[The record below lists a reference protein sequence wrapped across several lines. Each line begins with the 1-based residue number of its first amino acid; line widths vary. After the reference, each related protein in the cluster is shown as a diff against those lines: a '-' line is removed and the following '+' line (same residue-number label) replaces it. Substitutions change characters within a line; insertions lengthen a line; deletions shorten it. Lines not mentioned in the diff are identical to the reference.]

1 MNNANAMN
9 NTNAINISSTI
20 NLDINT
26 YSLIE
31 LEKLLKLPAKY
42 SIENIVKQK
51 EAITLSIK
59 ESAMDDAQKTELY
72 IFLDNIRNKLINN
85 LEKVDEE
92 KYNMVNQYDG
102 NHFLIKTKNNDYK
115 TLLENNKQIDKS
127 IIKRTY
133 TIDSIFRQNYDLPDN
148 ASHNYII
155 QLPETINR
163 AITMSISSLEIPLT
177 YYNISTF
184 NNNNVFSIQELSGN
198 DISGT
203 LYTIMLTNGLYQAL
217 FNANEYNTKLIAYNI
232 VDEITTCL
240 ANCPNSD
247 ISKNLRFN
255 LDDRTGQSY
264 FYFLNSNSNKRYKIN
279 FDIDNSNS
287 ITSSNNSNIK
297 YNCIENYLHQKLG
310 WQLGFTSRTIIVDS
324 SSTYSERI
332 CYINYPR
339 YIYIA
344 LDDFQAS
351 SRNYFSVAAQSL
363 IAPNIIGRINIL
375 SLLEEKTAFKQ
386 AASAGDFLFT
396 QKHIR
401 EYFGPTDITK
411 LRIQL
416 LDEYGRPFSLN
427 NADWSFVVTF
437 ECFYN

>member
-1 MNNANAMN
+1 
-9 NTNAINISSTI
+9 
-20 NLDINT
+20 
-26 YSLIE
+26 
-31 LEKLLKLPAKY
+31 
-42 SIENIVKQK
+42 
-51 EAITLSIK
+51 
-59 ESAMDDAQKTELY
+59 
-72 IFLDNIRNKLINN
+72 
-85 LEKVDEE
+85 
-92 KYNMVNQYDG
+92 
-102 NHFLIKTKNNDYK
+102 
-115 TLLENNKQIDKS
+115 
-127 IIKRTY
+127 
-133 TIDSIFRQNYDLPDN
+133 
-148 ASHNYII
+148 
-155 QLPETINR
+155 
-163 AITMSISSLEIPLT
+163 
-177 YYNISTF
+177 
-184 NNNNVFSIQELSGN
+184 
-198 DISGT
+198 
-203 LYTIMLTNGLYQAL
+203 LTNGLYQAR
-217 FNANEYNTKLIAYNI
+217 FNANEYNTKIIAYNI

-240 ANCPNSD
+240 TNCPNSD

-344 LDDFQAS
+344 LDDFQSS

-375 SLLEEKTAFKQ
+375 SLLEEKTVFKQ

>member
-1 MNNANAMN
+1 MNIA
-9 NTNAINISSTI
+9 STI
-20 NLDINT
+20 NLDINN
-26 YSLIE
+26 YSLAE
-31 LEKLLKLPAKY
+31 LEKLLKLQANY
-42 SIENIVKQK
+42 STENVIKQK

-59 ESAMDDAQKTELY
+59 ESTLADAQKTELY

-85 LEKVDEE
+85 LEKIDEK
-92 KYNMVNQYDG
+92 KYNLVNQYDG
-102 NHFLIKTKNNDYK
+102 NHFIIKTKNNDFK

-133 TIDSIFRQNYDLPDN
+133 TIDSLFRQNYDLPDN
-148 ASHNYII
+148 PSHNYVI

-177 YYNISTF
+177 YYNISKF
-184 NNNNVFSIQELSGN
+184 NNNNTFTIQELSGN
-198 DISGT
+198 TNDISGP
-203 LYTIMLTNGLYQAL
+203 LYSIILDEGLYEARV
-217 FNANEYNTKLIAYNI
+217 NMGDAYVKHIAYSI
-232 VDEITTCL
+232 ETEINEKLEASGISNLEFIIDDKQGKSAFRRTTT
-240 ANCPNSD
+240 APP
-247 ISKNLRFN
+247 
-255 LDDRTGQSY
+255 
-264 FYFLNSNSNKRYKIN
+264 NKRYKIN
-279 FDIDNSNS
+279 FDIDNSNNS
-287 ITSSNNSNIK
+287 INSNTSSIK

-310 WQLGFTSRTIIVDS
+310 WLLGFTKPYIIVE
-324 SSTYSERI
+324 TNTNTRQIYSDII
-332 CYINYPR
+332 CQLNYPR

-344 LDDFQAS
+344 IDDFQAS

-375 SLLEEKTAFKQ
+375 SLLQEKTAFKQ

-427 NADWSFVVTF
+427 NSDWSFVVTF

>member
-1 MNNANAMN
+1 MNNAN
-9 NTNAINISSTI
+9 TISSI
-20 NLDINT
+20 NLDINN
-26 YSLIE
+26 YSIAE
-31 LEKLLKLPAKY
+31 LEKLLKLQANY
-42 SIENIVKQK
+42 STENVIKQK

-59 ESAMDDAQKTELY
+59 ESALADAQKTELY

-85 LEKVDEE
+85 LEKIDEK
-92 KYNMVNQYDG
+92 KYNLVNQYDG
-102 NHFLIKTKNNDYK
+102 NHFLIKTKNNDFK
-115 TLLENNKQIDKS
+115 TILENNKQIDKS

-133 TIDSIFRQNYDLPDN
+133 TIDSLFRQNYDLPDN
-148 ASHNYII
+148 ASHNYVI

-184 NNNNVFSIQELSGN
+184 NNNNTFTIQELSGN
-198 DISGT
+198 DISGP
-203 LYTIMLTNGLYQAL
+203 LYLIRLTSGLYQAR
-217 FNANEYNTKLIAYNI
+217 FNDTSINDNRVNTKIIAYNI
-232 VDEITTCL
+232 VDEINNVL
-240 ANCPNSD
+240 KKCPNSD
-247 ISKNLRFN
+247 ISTNLKFG
-255 LDDRTGQSY
+255 LDDRTGQS
-264 FYFLNSNSNKRYKIN
+264 FFALTSPNKRYKIN
-279 FDIDNSNS
+279 FDIDNSNN
-287 ITSSNNSNIK
+287 SNNSNNSSIK
-297 YNCIENYLHQKLG
+297 YNCIDNYLHQKLG
-310 WQLGFTSRTIIVDS
+310 WQLGFTNKSINITSITDIS
-324 SSTYSERI
+324 GIYSDRI
-332 CYINYPR
+332 CQVNYPR

-344 LDDFQAS
+344 IDDFQAS

-427 NADWSFVVTF
+427 NSDWSFVVTF

>member
-1 MNNANAMN
+1 MNIA
-9 NTNAINISSTI
+9 STI
-20 NLDINT
+20 NLDINN
-26 YSLIE
+26 YSIAE
-31 LEKLLKLPAKY
+31 LEKLLKLQANY
-42 SIENIVKQK
+42 NSETVIKQK

-59 ESAMDDAQKTELY
+59 ESTLADAQKTELY
-72 IFLDNIRNKLINN
+72 IFLDNIKNKLINN
-85 LEKVDEE
+85 LEKIDES
-92 KYNMVNQYDG
+92 KYNLVNQYDG
-102 NHFLIKTKNNDYK
+102 NHFLIKTKNTDFK

-133 TIDSIFRQNYDLPDN
+133 TIDSLFRQNYDLPDN
-148 ASHNYII
+148 ASHNYVI

-184 NNNNVFSIQELSGN
+184 NSNNTFTIQELSGN
-198 DISGT
+198 DISGP
-203 LYTIMLTNGLYQAL
+203 LYSIILENGLYDAR
-217 FNANEYNTKLIAYNI
+217 FNNDESFPKHIAFSI
-232 VDEITTCL
+232 REEITEKLVARSIKLNFDLEDKTGRSYFQL
-240 ANCPNSD
+240 TD
-247 ISKNLRFN
+247 ISK
-255 LDDRTGQSY
+255 S
-264 FYFLNSNSNKRYKIN
+264 YKIN
-279 FDIDNSNS
+279 FDIDNSNN
-287 ITSSNNSNIK
+287 SNNYNIK

-310 WQLGFTSRTIIVDS
+310 WLLGFTKPSLIVSRTTGNI
-324 SSTYSERI
+324 YSDRI
-332 CYINYPR
+332 CQINYPR
-339 YIYIA
+339 YVYIA
-344 LDDFQAS
+344 IDDFQAS

-375 SLLEEKTAFKQ
+375 SLLQEKTAFKQ

-416 LDEYGRPFSLN
+416 LDEYGRPFNLN
-427 NADWSFVVTF
+427 NADWSFVATF

>member
-1 MNNANAMN
+1 MNNAN
-9 NTNAINISSTI
+9 TISSI
-20 NLDINT
+20 NLDINN
-26 YSLIE
+26 YSIAE
-31 LEKLLKLPAKY
+31 LEKLLKLQANY
-42 SIENIVKQK
+42 NTENVIKQK

-59 ESAMDDAQKTELY
+59 ESALADAQKTELY

-85 LEKVDEE
+85 LEKIDES
-92 KYNMVNQYDG
+92 KYNLVNQYDG
-102 NHFLIKTKNNDYK
+102 NHFLIKTKNNDFK
-115 TLLENNKQIDKS
+115 TILENNKQIDKS

-133 TIDSIFRQNYDLPDN
+133 TIDSLFRQNYDLPDN
-148 ASHNYII
+148 ASHNYVI

-184 NNNNVFSIQELSGN
+184 NNNNTFTIQELSNNNIYGP
-198 DISGT
+198 
-203 LYTIMLTNGLYQAL
+203 LYSIILDEGLYEARVNMNDSYYKHSA
-217 FNANEYNTKLIAYNI
+217 FSIEKEINDKLA
-232 VDEITTCL
+232 
-240 ANCPNSD
+240 ACPNSD
-247 ISKNLRFN
+247 ISTNLIFN
-255 LDDRTGQSY
+255 IDDKQGKGY
-264 FYFLNSNSNKRYKIN
+264 FQLYSSSTKRYKIN
-279 FDIDNSNS
+279 FDIDNSNNS
-287 ITSSNNSNIK
+287 NIINNSSIK
-297 YNCIENYLHQKLG
+297 YNCIDNFLHQKLG
-310 WQLGFTSRTIIVDS
+310 WLLGFTKPSITISGSTRLIV
-324 SSTYSERI
+324 SERI
-332 CYINYPR
+332 CNINYPR
-339 YIYIA
+339 YVYIA
-344 LDDFQAS
+344 IDDFQAS

-375 SLLEEKTAFKQ
+375 TLLQEKTAFKQ

-427 NADWSFVVTF
+427 NSDWSFVVTF

>member
-1 MNNANAMN
+1 MNNASAMN
-9 NTNAINISSTI
+9 IASTI
-20 NLDINT
+20 NLDINN
-26 YSLIE
+26 YSIAE
-31 LEKLLKLPAKY
+31 LEKLLKLQANY
-42 SIENIVKQK
+42 NSETVIKQK

-59 ESAMDDAQKTELY
+59 ESALADAQKTELY

-85 LEKVDEE
+85 LEKIDES
-92 KYNMVNQYDG
+92 KYNLVNQYDG
-102 NHFLIKTKNNDYK
+102 NHFLIKTKNNDFK

-133 TIDSIFRQNYDLPDN
+133 TIDSLFRQNYDLPDN
-148 ASHNYII
+148 ASHNYVI

-177 YYNISTF
+177 YYNISAFNSNNTF
-184 NNNNVFSIQELSGN
+184 TIQELSGN
-198 DISGT
+198 DISGP
-203 LYTIMLTNGLYQAL
+203 LYPIILENGLYDAR
-217 FNANEYNTKLIAYNI
+217 FNMEDDLSKRIAFSIREEITEKLIARSIKLNFDLEDKTGRSYFQL
-232 VDEITTCL
+232 T
-240 ANCPNSD
+240 D
-247 ISKNLRFN
+247 ISK
-255 LDDRTGQSY
+255 S
-264 FYFLNSNSNKRYKIN
+264 YKIN
-279 FDIDNSNS
+279 FDIDNSNN
-287 ITSSNNSNIK
+287 SNNYNIK

-310 WQLGFTSRTIIVDS
+310 WLLGFTKPSLIISRTTGN
-324 SSTYSERI
+324 TYSDRI
-332 CYINYPR
+332 CQINYPR
-339 YIYIA
+339 YVYIA
-344 LDDFQAS
+344 IDDFQAS

-375 SLLEEKTAFKQ
+375 SLLQEKTAFKQ

-416 LDEYGRPFSLN
+416 LDEYGRPFNLN
-427 NADWSFVVTF
+427 NADWSFVATF

>member
-1 MNNANAMN
+1 MNNAN
-9 NTNAINISSTI
+9 TISSI
-20 NLDINT
+20 NLDINN
-26 YSLIE
+26 YSIAE
-31 LEKLLKLPAKY
+31 LEKLLKLQANY
-42 SIENIVKQK
+42 STENVIKQK

-59 ESAMDDAQKTELY
+59 ESALADAQKTELY

-85 LEKVDEE
+85 LEKIDET
-92 KYNMVNQYDG
+92 KYNLVNQYDG
-102 NHFLIKTKNNDYK
+102 NHFLIKTKNNDFK

-133 TIDSIFRQNYDLPDN
+133 TIDSLFRQNYDLPDN

-184 NNNNVFSIQELSGN
+184 NNNNAFTIQELSGN
-198 DISGT
+198 TNDISGP
-203 LYTIMLTNGLYQAL
+203 LYLIRLTSGLYQAR
-217 FNANEYNTKLIAYNI
+217 FNDNRVNTKIIAYNI
-232 VDEITTCL
+232 VDEINNVL
-240 ANCPNSD
+240 SKCPNSD
-247 ISKNLRFN
+247 ISTNLKFG
-255 LDDRTGQSY
+255 LDDRTGQS
-264 FYFLNSNSNKRYKIN
+264 FFALTSPNKRYKIN
-279 FDIDNSNS
+279 FDIDNSNN
-287 ITSSNNSNIK
+287 SNNSNNSSIK
-297 YNCIENYLHQKLG
+297 YNCIDNYLHQKLG
-310 WQLGFTSRTIIVDS
+310 WQLGFTNKSINITSITDIS
-324 SSTYSERI
+324 GIYSDRI
-332 CYINYPR
+332 CQVNYPR

-344 LDDFQAS
+344 IDDFQAS

-427 NADWSFVVTF
+427 NSDWSFVVTF

>member
-1 MNNANAMN
+1 MNNAN
-9 NTNAINISSTI
+9 TISSI
-20 NLDINT
+20 NLDINN
-26 YSLIE
+26 YSIAE
-31 LEKLLKLPAKY
+31 LEKLLKLQANY
-42 SIENIVKQK
+42 NTENVIKQK

-59 ESAMDDAQKTELY
+59 ESALADAQKTELY

-85 LEKVDEE
+85 LEKIDEK
-92 KYNMVNQYDG
+92 KYNLVNQYDG
-102 NHFLIKTKNNDYK
+102 NHFLIKTKNNDFK
-115 TLLENNKQIDKS
+115 TILENNKQIDKS

-133 TIDSIFRQNYDLPDN
+133 TIDSLFRQNYDLPDN
-148 ASHNYII
+148 ASHNYVI

-184 NNNNVFSIQELSGN
+184 NNNNTFTIQELSNNTIYGPLYSIILDEGLYEARVN
-198 DISGT
+198 MNDSYYKHSAFSIEKEINDKLAACPNYDISTNLKFNIDDKQGKGYFQ
-203 LYTIMLTNGLYQAL
+203 LYSS
-217 FNANEYNTKLIAYNI
+217 
-232 VDEITTCL
+232 
-240 ANCPNSD
+240 P
-247 ISKNLRFN
+247 
-255 LDDRTGQSY
+255 
-264 FYFLNSNSNKRYKIN
+264 KRYKIN
-279 FDIDNSNS
+279 FDIDNSNNS
-287 ITSSNNSNIK
+287 NIINNSSIK
-297 YNCIENYLHQKLG
+297 YNCIDNFLHQKLG
-310 WQLGFTSRTIIVDS
+310 WLLGFTKPSITIS
-324 SSTYSERI
+324 GSTRLILSERI
-332 CYINYPR
+332 CNINYPR
-339 YIYIA
+339 YVYIA
-344 LDDFQAS
+344 IDDFQAS

-375 SLLEEKTAFKQ
+375 TLLQEKTAFKQ

-427 NADWSFVVTF
+427 NSDWSFVVTF

>member
-1 MNNANAMN
+1 MNNAN
-9 NTNAINISSTI
+9 TISSI
-20 NLDINT
+20 NLDINN
-26 YSLIE
+26 YSIAE
-31 LEKLLKLPAKY
+31 LEKLLKLQANY
-42 SIENIVKQK
+42 NTENVIKQK

-59 ESAMDDAQKTELY
+59 ESALADAQKTELY

-85 LEKVDEE
+85 LEKIDEK
-92 KYNMVNQYDG
+92 KYNLVNQYDG
-102 NHFLIKTKNNDYK
+102 NHFLIKTKNNDFK
-115 TLLENNKQIDKS
+115 TILENNKQIDKS

-133 TIDSIFRQNYDLPDN
+133 TIDSLFRQNYDLPDN
-148 ASHNYII
+148 ASHNYVI

-184 NNNNVFSIQELSGN
+184 NNNNTFTIQELSGN
-198 DISGT
+198 TIYGP
-203 LYTIMLTNGLYQAL
+203 LYSIILDDGLYEARVNMNDSYYKHSA
-217 FNANEYNTKLIAYNI
+217 FSIEKEISDKLA
-232 VDEITTCL
+232 
-240 ANCPNSD
+240 ACPNND
-247 ISKNLRFN
+247 IRTNLKFN
-255 LDDRTGQSY
+255 IDDKQGKGY
-264 FYFLNSNSNKRYKIN
+264 FELNSSSRLYKIN
-279 FDIDNSNS
+279 FDIDNSNNS
-287 ITSSNNSNIK
+287 NIINNSSIK
-297 YNCIENYLHQKLG
+297 YNCIDNFLHQKLG
-310 WQLGFTSRTIIVDS
+310 WLLGFTKPSITIS
-324 SSTYSERI
+324 GSTRLILSERI
-332 CYINYPR
+332 CNINYPR
-339 YIYIA
+339 YVYIA
-344 LDDFQAS
+344 IDDFQAS

-375 SLLEEKTAFKQ
+375 TLLQEKTAFKQ

-427 NADWSFVVTF
+427 NSDWSFVVTF

>member
-1 MNNANAMN
+1 MNIA
-9 NTNAINISSTI
+9 STI
-20 NLDINT
+20 NLDINN
-26 YSLIE
+26 YSIAE
-31 LEKLLKLPAKY
+31 LEKLLKLQANY
-42 SIENIVKQK
+42 NTETVIKQK

-59 ESAMDDAQKTELY
+59 ESALADAQKTELY

-85 LEKVDEE
+85 LEKIDES
-92 KYNMVNQYDG
+92 KYNLVNQYDG
-102 NHFLIKTKNNDYK
+102 NHFLIKTKNTDFK

-133 TIDSIFRQNYDLPDN
+133 TIDSLFRQNYDLPDN
-148 ASHNYII
+148 ASHNYVI

-177 YYNISTF
+177 YYNISAFNSNNTF
-184 NNNNVFSIQELSGN
+184 TIQELSGN
-198 DISGT
+198 DISGP
-203 LYTIMLTNGLYQAL
+203 LYPIILENGLYDAR
-217 FNANEYNTKLIAYNI
+217 FNNDESFPKHIAFSIREEITEKLIARSIKLNFDLEDKTGRSYFQL
-232 VDEITTCL
+232 T
-240 ANCPNSD
+240 D
-247 ISKNLRFN
+247 ISK
-255 LDDRTGQSY
+255 S
-264 FYFLNSNSNKRYKIN
+264 YKIN
-279 FDIDNSNS
+279 FDIDNSNN
-287 ITSSNNSNIK
+287 SNNYNIK

-310 WQLGFTSRTIIVDS
+310 WLLGFTKPSLIVSRTTGNI
-324 SSTYSERI
+324 YSDRI
-332 CYINYPR
+332 CQINYPR
-339 YIYIA
+339 YVYIA
-344 LDDFQAS
+344 IDDFQAS

-375 SLLEEKTAFKQ
+375 SLLQEKTAFKQ

-416 LDEYGRPFSLN
+416 LDEYGRPFNLN
-427 NADWSFVVTF
+427 NADWSFVATF

>member
-1 MNNANAMN
+1 MNNAN
-9 NTNAINISSTI
+9 TISSI
-20 NLDINT
+20 NLDINN
-26 YSLIE
+26 YSIAE
-31 LEKLLKLPAKY
+31 LEKLLKLQANY
-42 SIENIVKQK
+42 STENVIKQK

-59 ESAMDDAQKTELY
+59 ESALADAQKTELY

-85 LEKVDEE
+85 LEKIDEK
-92 KYNMVNQYDG
+92 KYNLVNQYDG
-102 NHFLIKTKNNDYK
+102 NHFLIKTKNNDFK
-115 TLLENNKQIDKS
+115 TILENNKQIDKS

-133 TIDSIFRQNYDLPDN
+133 TIDSLFRQNYDLPDN
-148 ASHNYII
+148 ASHNYVI

-184 NNNNVFSIQELSGN
+184 NNNNTFTIQELSN
-198 DISGT
+198 NTISGP
-203 LYTIMLTNGLYQAL
+203 LYFIRLTSGLYQAR
-217 FNANEYNTKLIAYNI
+217 FNVANLNTKIIAYNI
-232 VDEITTCL
+232 VDEINNVL
-240 ANCPNSD
+240 SKCPNSD
-247 ISKNLRFN
+247 IITNLKFG
-255 LDDRTGQSY
+255 LDNRTGQS
-264 FYFLNSNSNKRYKIN
+264 FFALTSPTSNKRYKIN
-279 FDIDNSNS
+279 FDIDNSNN
-287 ITSSNNSNIK
+287 SNNSNNSSIK
-297 YNCIENYLHQKLG
+297 YNCIDNYLHQKLG
-310 WQLGFTSRTIIVDS
+310 WQLGFTNKSITITTSITDIS
-324 SSTYSERI
+324 GIYSDRI
-332 CYINYPR
+332 CQVNYPR

-344 LDDFQAS
+344 IDDFQAS

-427 NADWSFVVTF
+427 NSDWSFVVTF

>member
-1 MNNANAMN
+1 MNIASA
-9 NTNAINISSTI
+9 I
-20 NLDINT
+20 NLDINN
-26 YSLIE
+26 YSIAE
-31 LEKLLKLPAKY
+31 LEKLLKLQANY
-42 SIENIVKQK
+42 STENVIKQK
-51 EAITLSIK
+51 EVITLSIK
-59 ESAMDDAQKTELY
+59 ESGLADGQKTELY

-85 LEKVDEE
+85 LEKIDEK
-92 KYNMVNQYDG
+92 KYNLVNQYDG
-102 NHFLIKTKNNDYK
+102 NHFLIKTKNNDFK

-133 TIDSIFRQNYDLPDN
+133 TIDSLFRQNYDLPDN
-148 ASHNYII
+148 ASHNYVI

-177 YYNISTF
+177 YYNISKF
-184 NNNNVFSIQELSGN
+184 NNNNTFTIQELSNN
-198 DISGT
+198 DISGP
-203 LYTIMLTNGLYQAL
+203 LYSIILDEGLYEARV
-217 FNANEYNTKLIAYNI
+217 NMGDAYVRHIAYSI
-232 VDEITTCL
+232 ETEISDKL
-240 ANCPNSD
+240 RACPIFDTST
-247 ISKNLRFN
+247 NLTFII
-255 LDDRTGQSY
+255 DDKQGKSLFSLTSTS
-264 FYFLNSNSNKRYKIN
+264 SNPNKRYKIN
-279 FDIDNSNS
+279 FDIDNSNN
-287 ITSSNNSNIK
+287 SNNSNNSSIK

-310 WQLGFTSRTIIVDS
+310 WLLGFTKPSIIVE
-324 SSTYSERI
+324 TITTKIYSDRI
-332 CYINYPR
+332 CQLNYPR

-344 LDDFQAS
+344 IDDFQAS

-375 SLLEEKTAFKQ
+375 SLLQEKTAFKQ

-427 NADWSFVVTF
+427 NSDWSFVVTF

>member
-1 MNNANAMN
+1 ML
-9 NTNAINISSTI
+9 INISSTI

-92 KYNMVNQYDG
+92 KYNLVNQYDG

-203 LYTIMLTNGLYQAL
+203 LYTIMLTNGLYQAR
-217 FNANEYNTKLIAYNI
+217 FNANEYNTKIIAYNI

>member
-1 MNNANAMN
+1 MNIA
-9 NTNAINISSTI
+9 STI
-20 NLDINT
+20 NLDINN
-26 YSLIE
+26 YSLAE
-31 LEKLLKLPAKY
+31 LEKLLKLQANY
-42 SIENIVKQK
+42 STENVIKQK

-59 ESAMDDAQKTELY
+59 ESTLADAKKTELY
-72 IFLDNIRNKLINN
+72 IFLDNMRNKLINN
-85 LEKVDEE
+85 LEKIDEK
-92 KYNMVNQYDG
+92 KYNLVNQYDG
-102 NHFLIKTKNNDYK
+102 NHFIIKTKNNDFK

-133 TIDSIFRQNYDLPDN
+133 TIDSLFRQNYDLPDN
-148 ASHNYII
+148 PSHNYVI

-177 YYNISTF
+177 YYNISKF
-184 NNNNVFSIQELSGN
+184 NNNNTFTIQELSGN
-198 DISGT
+198 TNDISGP
-203 LYTIMLTNGLYQAL
+203 LYSIILDEGLYEARV
-217 FNANEYNTKLIAYNI
+217 NMGDAYVKHIAYSI
-232 VDEITTCL
+232 ETEINAKL
-240 ANCPNSD
+240 KACPNFD
-247 ISKNLRFN
+247 ISTNLEFFI
-255 LDDRTGQSY
+255 DDKQGKSVFKLKSTAPP
-264 FYFLNSNSNKRYKIN
+264 NKRYKIN
-279 FDIDNSNS
+279 FDIDNSNNS
-287 ITSSNNSNIK
+287 INSNTSSIK

-310 WQLGFTSRTIIVDS
+310 WLLGFTKPYIIVE
-324 SSTYSERI
+324 TNTNTNTNTRQIYSDII
-332 CYINYPR
+332 CQLNYPR

-344 LDDFQAS
+344 IDDFQAS

-375 SLLEEKTAFKQ
+375 SLLQEKTAFKQ

-427 NADWSFVVTF
+427 NSDWSFVVTF

>member
-1 MNNANAMN
+1 MNNAN
-9 NTNAINISSTI
+9 TISSI
-20 NLDINT
+20 NLDINN
-26 YSLIE
+26 YSIAE
-31 LEKLLKLPAKY
+31 LEKLLKLQANY
-42 SIENIVKQK
+42 NTENVIKQK

-59 ESAMDDAQKTELY
+59 ESALADAQKTELY

-85 LEKVDEE
+85 LEKIDET
-92 KYNMVNQYDG
+92 KYNLVNQYDG
-102 NHFLIKTKNNDYK
+102 NHFLIKTKNNDFK

-133 TIDSIFRQNYDLPDN
+133 TIDSLFRQNYDLPDN

-184 NNNNVFSIQELSGN
+184 NNNNTFTIQELSGN
-198 DISGT
+198 TISGP
-203 LYTIMLTNGLYQAL
+203 LYLIRLTSGLYQARV
-217 FNANEYNTKLIAYNI
+217 NVANLNTKIIAYNI
-232 VDEITTCL
+232 VDEINNVL
-240 ANCPNSD
+240 KKCPNSD
-247 ISKNLRFN
+247 ISTNLKFG
-255 LDDRTGQSY
+255 LDDRTGQS
-264 FYFLNSNSNKRYKIN
+264 FFALTSSTPNKRYIIN
-279 FDIDNSNS
+279 FDIDNSNN
-287 ITSSNNSNIK
+287 SNNSNNSSIK

-310 WQLGFTSRTIIVDS
+310 WQLGFTNKSINITS
-324 SSTYSERI
+324 SITDISGIYSDRI
-332 CYINYPR
+332 CQVNYPR

-344 LDDFQAS
+344 IDDFQAS

-427 NADWSFVVTF
+427 NSDWSFVVTF

>member
-1 MNNANAMN
+1 MNIA
-9 NTNAINISSTI
+9 STI
-20 NLDINT
+20 NLDINN
-26 YSLIE
+26 YSIAE
-31 LEKLLKLPAKY
+31 LEKLLKLQANY
-42 SIENIVKQK
+42 NTENVIKQK

-59 ESAMDDAQKTELY
+59 ESALADAQKTELY

-85 LEKVDEE
+85 LEKIDEK
-92 KYNMVNQYDG
+92 KYNLVNQYDG
-102 NHFLIKTKNNDYK
+102 NHFLIKTKNTDFK

-133 TIDSIFRQNYDLPDN
+133 TIDSLFRQNYDLPDN
-148 ASHNYII
+148 ASHNYVI

-184 NNNNVFSIQELSGN
+184 NNNNTFTIQELSGN
-198 DISGT
+198 DIYGP
-203 LYTIMLTNGLYQAL
+203 LYSIILESGLYDAR
-217 FNANEYNTKLIAYNI
+217 FNNDNSFPKHIAYNI
-232 VDEITTCL
+232 QEEITEKL
-240 ANCPNSD
+240 NANFIKLSFNLEDKTGKSYFQLTD
-247 ISKNLRFN
+247 ISKNY
-255 LDDRTGQSY
+255 Q
-264 FYFLNSNSNKRYKIN
+264 IN
-279 FDIDNSNS
+279 FDIDNSNN
-287 ITSSNNSNIK
+287 SNNSNNPSIK
-297 YNCIENYLHQKLG
+297 YNCNENYLHQKLG
-310 WQLGFTSRTIIVDS
+310 WLLGFTKPSIIIDS
-324 SSTYSERI
+324 SSIQIYSDRI
-332 CYINYPR
+332 CNINYPR
-339 YIYIA
+339 YVYIA
-344 LDDFQAS
+344 IDDFQSS

-375 SLLEEKTAFKQ
+375 SLLHEKTAFKQ

-427 NADWSFVVTF
+427 NSDWSFVATF

>member
-1 MNNANAMN
+1 MNNGSAMN
-9 NTNAINISSTI
+9 IASAI
-20 NLDINT
+20 NLDINN
-26 YSLIE
+26 YSIAE
-31 LEKLLKLPAKY
+31 LEKLLKLQANY
-42 SIENIVKQK
+42 STENVITQK
-51 EAITLSIK
+51 EVITLSIK
-59 ESAMDDAQKTELY
+59 ESGLADAQKTELY

-85 LEKVDEE
+85 LEKIDEK
-92 KYNMVNQYDG
+92 KYNLVNQYDG
-102 NHFLIKTKNNDYK
+102 NHFLIKTKNNDFK

-133 TIDSIFRQNYDLPDN
+133 TIDSLFRQNYDLPDN
-148 ASHNYII
+148 PSHNYVI

-177 YYNISTF
+177 YYNISKF
-184 NNNNVFSIQELSGN
+184 NNNNTFTIQELSGN
-198 DISGT
+198 DISGP
-203 LYTIMLTNGLYQAL
+203 LYYIILDEGLYEARI
-217 FNANEYNTKLIAYNI
+217 NKEDAYDKHIAYNI
-232 VDEITTCL
+232 QEEINEKL
-240 ANCPNSD
+240 VASG
-247 ISKNLRFN
+247 ISNLEF
-255 LDDRTGQSY
+255 LIDDKQGKSVFERTST
-264 FYFLNSNSNKRYKIN
+264 SNKRYKIN
-279 FDIDNSNS
+279 FDIDNSNN
-287 ITSSNNSNIK
+287 SNNSNNSSIK
-297 YNCIENYLHQKLG
+297 YNCIENHLHQKLG
-310 WQLGFTSRTIIVDS
+310 WLLGFTKPDVIIEANAREI
-324 SSTYSERI
+324 YSDKI
-332 CYINYPR
+332 CQINYPR

-344 LDDFQAS
+344 IDDFQAS

-375 SLLEEKTAFKQ
+375 SLLQEKTAFKQ

-427 NADWSFVVTF
+427 NSDWSFVVTF

>member
-1 MNNANAMN
+1 MNNAN
-9 NTNAINISSTI
+9 TISSI
-20 NLDINT
+20 NLDINN
-26 YSLIE
+26 YSIAE
-31 LEKLLKLPAKY
+31 LEKLLKLQANY
-42 SIENIVKQK
+42 STENVIKQK

-59 ESAMDDAQKTELY
+59 ESALADAQKTELY

-85 LEKVDEE
+85 LEKIDET
-92 KYNMVNQYDG
+92 KYNLVNQYDG
-102 NHFLIKTKNNDYK
+102 NHFLIKTKNNDFK

-133 TIDSIFRQNYDLPDN
+133 TIDSLFRQNYDLPDN

-184 NNNNVFSIQELSGN
+184 NNNNAFTIQELSGN
-198 DISGT
+198 TNDISGP
-203 LYTIMLTNGLYQAL
+203 LYLIRLTSGLYQAR
-217 FNANEYNTKLIAYNI
+217 FNDNRVNTKIIAYNI
-232 VDEITTCL
+232 VDEINNVL
-240 ANCPNSD
+240 SKCPNSD
-247 ISKNLRFN
+247 ISTNLKFG
-255 LDDRTGQSY
+255 LDDRTGQS
-264 FYFLNSNSNKRYKIN
+264 FFALTSPNKRYKIN
-279 FDIDNSNS
+279 FDIDNSNN
-287 ITSSNNSNIK
+287 SNNSNNSSIK

-310 WQLGFTSRTIIVDS
+310 WQLGFTNKSINITS
-324 SSTYSERI
+324 SITDISGIYSDRI
-332 CYINYPR
+332 CQVNYPR

-344 LDDFQAS
+344 IDDFQAS

-427 NADWSFVVTF
+427 NSDWSFVVTF

>member
-1 MNNANAMN
+1 MNIASA
-9 NTNAINISSTI
+9 I
-20 NLDINT
+20 NLDINNYT
-26 YSLIE
+26 IAE
-31 LEKLLKLPAKY
+31 LEKLLKLQANY
-42 SIENIVKQK
+42 SIENVIKQK
-51 EAITLSIK
+51 EVITLSIK
-59 ESAMDDAQKTELY
+59 ESGLADGQKTELY

-85 LEKVDEE
+85 LEKIDEK
-92 KYNMVNQYDG
+92 KYNLVNQYDG
-102 NHFLIKTKNNDYK
+102 NHFLIKTKNNDFK

-133 TIDSIFRQNYDLPDN
+133 TIDSLFRQNYDLPDN
-148 ASHNYII
+148 PSHNYVI

-177 YYNISTF
+177 YYNISKF
-184 NNNNVFSIQELSGN
+184 NNNNTFTIQELSGN
-198 DISGT
+198 TNDFVGP
-203 LYTIMLTNGLYQAL
+203 LYSIILDEGLYDARVNL
-217 FNANEYNTKLIAYNI
+217 GDAYPTHIAFSITKEINTKLKA
-232 VDEITTCL
+232 
-240 ANCPNSD
+240 CPNFD
-247 ISKNLRFN
+247 ISNYLVFAI
-255 LDDRTGQSY
+255 DDKQGKSLFKLLSTAPP
-264 FYFLNSNSNKRYKIN
+264 NKRYKIN
-279 FDIDNSNS
+279 FDIDNSNN
-287 ITSSNNSNIK
+287 SNNSSIK

-310 WQLGFTSRTIIVDS
+310 WLLGFTKPSIIVDARARQP
-324 SSTYSERI
+324 YSDRI
-332 CYINYPR
+332 CLLNYPR

-344 LDDFQAS
+344 IDDFQAS

-375 SLLEEKTAFKQ
+375 SLLQEKTAFKQ

-411 LRIQL
+411 LKIQL

-427 NADWSFVVTF
+427 NSDWSFVVTF